1 MAGRL
6 FVMLRAAFFASLFI
20 ALWIWFVPRWLGG
33 DPRHP
38 QWSALPILVMLL
50 GALVMLRCVWDF
62 AWTGRG
68 TPAPWDAPRHLVIRG
83 LYRYVRNPMYVGM
96 GLFLVGEAFVLP
108 PITWRMLV
116 VVLSAFAV
124 VTLFILFYEEPTL
137 RGLFGSEYE
146 EYCRNVRRWIP
157 RLTPFDKPRNAAVP
171 SPHLE

>member
-1 MAGRL
+1 
-6 FVMLRAAFFASLFI
+6 VMLRAAFFASLFI
-20 ALWIWFVPRWLGG
+20 ALWVWFVPRWLGG

-38 QWSALPILVMLL
+38 QWSVAPVIVMVI
-50 GALVMLRCVWDF
+50 GAVIMLRCVWDF

-108 PITWRMLV
+108 PVTWRMLV
-116 VVLSAFAV
+116 IVVSAFAA

-157 RLTPFDKPRNAAVP
+157 RLRPFDNSQPAA
-171 SPHLE
+171 